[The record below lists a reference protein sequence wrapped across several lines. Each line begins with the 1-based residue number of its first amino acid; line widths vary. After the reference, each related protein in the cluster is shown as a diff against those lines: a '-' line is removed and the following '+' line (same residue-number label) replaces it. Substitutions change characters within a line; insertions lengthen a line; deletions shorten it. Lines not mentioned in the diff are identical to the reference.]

1 MPSSL
6 VLVVDRCSYY
16 DNNFTEHFFFFFFVL
31 QERGIV
37 YEYYFYFCDS
47 HSRDIC
53 LGIIYGYKAVLQ
65 IIALVFSFSIRKIKI
80 KGLNDAKSI
89 AAAVYVTSIVTAVI
103 IVSFYSLKEYLNVYA
118 ILFCLGLLIGTT
130 ATLCLIFIPKVNLN
144 LFCFITL
151 WFLLSITDG

>member
-1 MPSSL
+1 M
-6 VLVVDRCSYY
+6 
-16 DNNFTEHFFFFFFVL
+16 

-47 HSRDIC
+47 YSHDVC

-65 IIALVFSFSIRKIKI
+65 VIALIFLFSIRKVKV

-103 IVSFYSLKEYLNVYA
+103 IISFYSLKEYLNAYT

-130 ATLCLIFIPKVNLN
+130 AILCLTFIPKVNLE
-144 LFCFITL
+144 
-151 WFLLSITDG
+151 